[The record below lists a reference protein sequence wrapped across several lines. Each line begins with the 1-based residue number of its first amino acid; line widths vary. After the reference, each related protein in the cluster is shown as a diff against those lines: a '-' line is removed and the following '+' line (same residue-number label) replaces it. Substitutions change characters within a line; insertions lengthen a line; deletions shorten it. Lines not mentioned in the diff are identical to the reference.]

1 MGSKV
6 IKKENKVK
14 KFTTRMQSTLLT
26 LFCGIILLLILLIIV
41 LVKINNED
49 GERYS
54 KKVLN
59 QQSYVSS
66 VIPYRRGDIVDRK
79 GTVLATSVKVYNLVL
94 DLKKLMQYD
103 EYLDKTLDAIS
114 KHFEI
119 DRQELEE
126 YKKTKAESSY
136 LVLKKEIDEETV
148 LAFESMMEKEDNKI
162 KGVWFEEEYKRTY
175 PYDSLASAVLGFT
188 VSGDVGTNGIEEYYN
203 SQLVGENGISFGYF
217 DSDLK
222 LQRSYKDVKDGNTI
236 VTTLDAS
243 VQEVVEKKIDEF
255 VSNTSDVNKSII
267 LLLNIPII
275 NIKINTKV

>member
-255 VSNTSDVNKSII
+255 MKRIEIMYREMEKLVSEF
-267 LLLNIPII
+267 
-275 NIKINTKV
+275 